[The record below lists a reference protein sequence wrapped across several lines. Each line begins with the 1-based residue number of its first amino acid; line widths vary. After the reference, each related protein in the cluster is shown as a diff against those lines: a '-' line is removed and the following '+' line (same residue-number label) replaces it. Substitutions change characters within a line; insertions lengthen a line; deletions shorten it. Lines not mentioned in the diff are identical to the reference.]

1 MAAVRKMLMTQFKE
15 DHPAELHH
23 LVIAEA
29 GERPPHPDEEE
40 GEEEKLEHIC
50 DELADDRHPVGYVF
64 IEPAVQAEADGPA
77 PQEQRDDK
85 GGSHHHGGIFPHEE
99 LGEFH
104 GGVFRMVAA
113 HEVRFTFGHVKR
125 RTVGFRKNGGEE
137 YDETD
142 SYGHQQYPAL
152 PAQALAPHG
161 KQEPAIGGLVFH
173 DVGQVQRA
181 VNHQHRDDGQTH
193 ADFIGNHL
201 G

>member
-1 MAAVRKMLMTQFKE
+1 
-15 DHPAELHH
+15 
-23 LVIAEA
+23 
-29 GERPPHPDEEE
+29 
-40 GEEEKLEHIC
+40 
-50 DELADDRHPVGYVF
+50 
-64 IEPAVQAEADGPA
+64 
-77 PQEQRDDK
+77 
-85 GGSHHHGGIFPHEE
+85 
-99 LGEFH
+99 
-104 GGVFRMVAA
+104 MVAA

-161 KQEPAIGGLVFH
+161 KQEPAVGGLVFH